1 MYSHFYSLIQMLIA
15 KKNFYVDLIKL
26 INKHKVSEIIDIGCA
41 DSSILEHINDEYL
54 YYGYDLD
61 SYFTN
66 KSKFKYKNND
76 KLQFYN
82 KGVDEI
88 DFKKFDPDKSII
100 VLAGLLHHINDSQIK
115 RFVDRT
121 ENFKIITFDAVKRA
135 GQKNITKL
143 LMSLDRGNYIRQLD
157 NYKKLLPH
165 FDFFIAKDRYIR
177 LFPYDHL
184 ISTKNIDKN
193 IISDVFK

>member
-1 MYSHFYSLIQMLIA
+1 MYSYFYSLIQKLIL
-15 KKNFYVDLIKL
+15 KKNFYVDLVKL
-26 INKHKVSEIIDIGCA
+26 VNRQKINAIIDIGCA
-41 DSSILEHINDEYL
+41 DSSILEHISDDYS

-66 KSKFKYKNND
+66 KSRFKYKNND

-100 VLAGLLHHINDSQIK
+100 LLAGVLHHINDSQIEN
-115 RFVDRT
+115 FVDRT
-121 ENFKIITFDAVKRA
+121 ENFKIITFDAVKLA
-135 GQKNITKL
+135 GQKSITKL
-143 LMSLDRGNYIRQLD
+143 LMSLDRGNHIRHLD
-157 NYKKLLPH
+157 NYKKLLSD
-165 FDFFIAKDRYIR
+165 FDFFIAKNKYLR
-177 LFPYDHL
+177 FPYDHL

-193 IISDVFK
+193 IINDVFN

>member
-1 MYSHFYSLIQMLIA
+1 MYSYFYSLIQKLIL

-41 DSSILEHINDEYL
+41 DSSILEHTNDEYL

-143 LMSLDRGNYIRQLD
+143 LYWLDRGNYIRQLD

-165 FDFFIAKDRYIR
+165 FDFFIAKNRYLR
-177 LFPYDHL
+177 FPYDHL

>member
-26 INKHKVSEIIDIGCA
+26 INKHKISEIIDIGCA
-41 DSSILEHINDEYL
+41 NSSILEHINDEYL

-88 DFKKFDPDKSII
+88 DFKKFDPNKSII
-100 VLAGLLHHINDSQIK
+100 ILVGLFHHINDAQIR
-115 RFVDRT
+115 RFIDRT
-121 ENFKIITFDAVKRA
+121 ENFKIFAIDAVKLV

-143 LMSLDRGNYIRQLD
+143 LMALDRGNYIRQLD
-157 NYKKLLPH
+157 NYRKILTH
-165 FDFFIAKDRYIR
+165 FDFHI
-177 LFPYDHL
+177 
-184 ISTKNIDKN
+184 
-193 IISDVFK
+193 

>member
-1 MYSHFYSLIQMLIA
+1 MYSYFYSLIQKTIL
-15 KKNFYVDLIKL
+15 KKNFYIDLIQV

-41 DSSILEHINDEYL
+41 DSSILQYANDKYL

-66 KSKFKYKNND
+66 KSKSKYKNNN

-82 KGVDEI
+82 LSVDEI
-88 DFKKFDPDKSII
+88 DFGRFDPEKSII
-100 VLAGLLHHINDSQIK
+100 VLAGLLHHIDDSQIK

-121 ENFKIITFDAVKRA
+121 ENFKIITFDAVKLA

-143 LMSLDRGNYIRQLD
+143 LMALDRGKYIRNLD

-165 FDFFIAKDRYIR
+165 FDFFIAKNKYLR
-177 LFPYDHL
+177 FPYDHL

-193 IISDVFK
+193 IFNEVFK